1 MEPPLGGTFM
11 VAGGTTDSSIGL
23 EVSYI
28 CWFAAAFS
36 FLLSTLPLLDEPLS
50 FSPLG

>member
-23 EVSYI
+23 EVSYN